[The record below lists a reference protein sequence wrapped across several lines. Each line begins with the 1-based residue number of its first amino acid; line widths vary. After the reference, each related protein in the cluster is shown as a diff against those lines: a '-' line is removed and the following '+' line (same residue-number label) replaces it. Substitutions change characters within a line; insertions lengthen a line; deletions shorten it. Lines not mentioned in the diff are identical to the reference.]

1 MANKINFWITYCKTI
16 KEIAV
21 CDCFIDMTVG
31 LIHDGIFS
39 LDKNSQDRVIKH
51 AIRREQIDEEVYVL
65 IGELS
70 VFCCKKTVFQFDL
83 QKLVSEEKLTRQC
96 FVDLPFIEEE
106 YDNCVFY
113 LESLENINDFDYA
126 CVPCVENIL
135 CSIAEKTYSFKKD
148 VL

>member
-70 VFCCKKTVFQFDL
+70 VFVVRKLFFNLIYKNLFLKK
-83 QKLVSEEKLTRQC
+83 
-96 FVDLPFIEEE
+96 
-106 YDNCVFY
+106 N
-113 LESLENINDFDYA
+113 
-126 CVPCVENIL
+126 
-135 CSIAEKTYSFKKD
+135 
-148 VL
+148 